1 MVNWNGCISRWALF
15 PKDWLIH
22 VFADSGV
29 GGVVLAIRRFR
40 AMPSTTRLLYSLRVP
55 CFARFVTRLWL
66 YISDVIHTKKLL
78 SRKKVWVKLPSDNRD
93 RVLKSC
99 GTLHTSSTK
108 KLQSLNQPTTMPGEF
123 YMLKILRAIHQTT
136 ISPHAINATFRELT
150 LL

>member
-1 MVNWNGCISRWALF
+1 MIIG
-15 PKDWLIH
+15 
-22 VFADSGV
+22 
-29 GGVVLAIRRFR
+29 RFSFIKH
-40 AMPSTTRLLYSLRVP
+40 PHS
-55 CFARFVTRLWL
+55 W
-66 YISDVIHTKKLL
+66 L

-99 GTLHTSSTK
+99 GALHTSSTK
-108 KLQSLNQPTTMPGEF
+108 KLQSLNQPTTMLGGF